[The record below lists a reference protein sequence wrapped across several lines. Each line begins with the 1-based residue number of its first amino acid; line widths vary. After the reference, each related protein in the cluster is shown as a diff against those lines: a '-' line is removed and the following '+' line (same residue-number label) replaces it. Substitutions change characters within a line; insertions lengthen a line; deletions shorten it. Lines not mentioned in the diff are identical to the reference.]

1 MSKDKASV
9 AGAPLGIIA
18 LCLAIVAILWAA
30 LIFDA
35 DRSKR
40 LAINQAGSDASN
52 LAMAFRENVKRT
64 ISAID
69 QLMVAIIAETNEFG
83 KQYQIPA
90 WVENS
95 PLLRGISVQISIIGP
110 HGIAVAST
118 LGLPGTVDVSDRPHF
133 RYHLDPAAPQPY
145 ISAPVIGRNS
155 GKSSI

>member
-1 MSKDKASV
+1 MSKDRGSV
-9 AGAPLGIIA
+9 AGVPVGIIA

-40 LAINQAGSDASN
+40 LAIDQAGRDASN

-69 QLMVAIIAETNEFG
+69 QLMIAIIAETGKSG

-95 PLLRGISVQISIIGP
+95 PLLRGISVQVSIIGP
-110 HGIAVAST
+110 DGI
-118 LGLPGTVDVSDRPHF
+118 
-133 RYHLDPAAPQPY
+133 
-145 ISAPVIGRNS
+145 
-155 GKSSI
+155 